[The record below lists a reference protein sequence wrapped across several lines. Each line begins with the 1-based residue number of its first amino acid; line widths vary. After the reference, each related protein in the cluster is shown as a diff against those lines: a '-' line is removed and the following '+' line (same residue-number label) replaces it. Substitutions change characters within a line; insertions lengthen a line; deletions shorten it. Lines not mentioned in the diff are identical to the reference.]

1 MSTEGFFRLADRL
14 CEGLQG
20 GNGSGEV
27 LFCSLDGEASDFV
40 RLNQGRIRQAGAVH
54 SQSLDLTLIQGRRQV
69 TGSCDLSG
77 DPELDLALARDLLGR
92 LRERLPQVP
101 EDPYLNYSESCSAGE
116 HLAEAHLPVAAEALG
131 ELVSAAEGL
140 DLVGIWAS
148 GDLYH
153 GLASSLGHRHWH
165 AGASFN
171 LDWSCYLGGDKAV
184 KAAYA
189 GTHWDPAALRER
201 LAEVRR
207 ALAVMAR
214 PARSIPPGRYRA
226 YLAPQALK
234 ELTDMLGWG
243 GFDLKSHRTHQTPLL
258 RLVRGER
265 ALHPGLGLYEDHA
278 RGLAPR
284 FTAEGFLTPDRVD
297 LIAGGAY
304 RDCLVDARSGK
315 EYGVGVNAAGES
327 PESLGMDP
335 GEIPR
340 DQALARLGEGL
351 AIGNLWYCNWSDPND
366 CRVTGMTRFATFW
379 VEGGELVAPVEV
391 MRFDDSLYHVLGDR
405 LEGLTRERELLL
417 SADTYGG
424 RGSESCLL
432 PGVLVDGLELTL

>member
-1 MSTEGFFRLADRL
+1 MSAAAFFSLSDRL
-14 CEGLQG
+14 CDGLQVG
-20 GNGSGEV
+20 KGSGEV
-27 LFCSLDGEASDFV
+27 LFCGLDGEASDFV
-40 RLNQGRIRQAGAVH
+40 RLNKGRIRQAGAVH
-54 SQSLDLTLIQGRRQV
+54 SQSLDLTLISGARQV
-69 TGSCDLSG
+69 TGGCDLSG
-77 DPELDLALARDLLGR
+77 DPQLDLTLAQDLLGR

-101 EDPYLNYSESCSAGE
+101 EDPYLNVSEVPSAGE
-116 HLAEAHLPVAAEALG
+116 HLAESRLPAPAEALG
-131 ELVSAAEGL
+131 ELVSVAEGL

-148 GDLYH
+148 GDIYH

-189 GTHWDPAALRER
+189 GTHWDPAVLSER
-201 LAEVRR
+201 LLEVRR

-258 RLVRGER
+258 RLVRGEL

-278 RGLAPR
+278 RGLVQR
-284 FTAEGFLTPDRVD
+284 FTGEGFLTPDRVD
-297 LIAGGAY
+297 LIAGGVY

-315 EYGVGVNAAGES
+315 EYGVEVNASGES

-335 GEIPR
+335 GDIPR
-340 DQALARLGEGL
+340 AQALARLGEGL

-379 VEGGELVAPVEV
+379 VEGGEPVAPVAV
-391 MRFDDSLYHVLGDR
+391 MRFDDSLYHLLGDR

-432 PGVLVDGLELTL
+432 PGALVDGLTLTL

>member
-1 MSTEGFFRLADRL
+1 MSAEGFFRLADRL
-14 CEGLQG
+14 WEGLAPKD
-20 GNGSGEV
+20 V
-27 LFCSLDGEASDFV
+27 LFCGLDGEASDFV

-54 SQSLDLTLIQGRRQV
+54 SQSLDLTLIQGGRQV
-69 TGSCDLSG
+69 TGGCDLSG
-77 DPELDLALARDLLGR
+77 DPSADLALAKDLLGR

-101 EDPYLNYSESCSAGE
+101 EDPYLNHSETPSAGE
-116 HLAEAHLPVAAEALG
+116 HLPESSLPPPAEALA
-131 ELVSAAEGL
+131 ELVAAAEGL

-148 GDLYH
+148 GELYS

-184 KAAYA
+184 KAVYA
-189 GTHWDPAALRER
+189 GTHWDPAVLGAR
-201 LAEVRR
+201 LDEVRQ
-207 ALAVMAR
+207 ALNVMAR

-265 ALHPGLGLYEDHA
+265 ALSPALGLHEDHA
-278 RGLAPR
+278 RGLLPR

-297 LIAGGAY
+297 LIVGGAY

-315 EYGVGVNAAGES
+315 EYGVAVNAAGGS
-327 PESLGMDP
+327 PESLAMDP

-340 DQALARLGEGL
+340 GEALARLGEGL
-351 AIGNLWYCNWSDPND
+351 AVGNLWYCNWSDPND
-366 CRVTGMTRFATFW
+366 CRITGMTRFATFW
-379 VEGGELVAPVEV
+379 VEGGEAVAPLSV
-391 MRFDDSLYHVLGDR
+391 MRFDDSLYHILGDR
-405 LEGLTRERELLL
+405 LEGLTRERELML

-424 RGSESCLL
+424 RSSDSCLL
-432 PGVLVDGLELTL
+432 PGALVDGLTLTL

>member
-1 MSTEGFFRLADRL
+1 MSAAGFFSLADRL
-14 CEGLQG
+14 CEGLRT
-20 GNGSGEV
+20 GEV
-27 LFCSLDGEASDFV
+27 LFCGLEGEDSDFV

-54 SQSLDLTLIQGRRQV
+54 SRSLGLTLIEGARQV
-69 TGSCDLSG
+69 EGGCDLAG
-77 DPELDLALARDLLGR
+77 DPDLDLAVAADLLGR

-101 EDPYLNYSESCSAGE
+101 EDPYLNYATDPGSGE
-116 HLAEAHLPVAAEALG
+116 HLAESHLPAAAEALV
-131 ELVSAAEGL
+131 ELVEAAQGL

-148 GDLYH
+148 GGLSA
-153 GLASSLGHRHWH
+153 GLASSLGHRYWH
-165 AGASFN
+165 QGASFN

-226 YLAPQALK
+226 YLTPQALK

-258 RLVRGER
+258 RLVREER
-265 ALHPGLGLYEDHA
+265 ALHPGVSLYEEHA
-278 RGLAPR
+278 RDLTPR
-284 FTAEGFLTPDRVD
+284 FTGEGFLTPDRVD

-304 RDCLVDARSGK
+304 RDCLVEARSGK
-315 EYGVGVNAAGES
+315 EYGVAVNAAGES

-340 DQALARLGEGL
+340 AQALARLGEGL

-379 VEGGELVAPVEV
+379 VEGGEPVAPVAV
-391 MRFDDSLYHVLGDR
+391 MRFDDSLYHILGDR
-405 LEGLTRERELLL
+405 LEGLTRERELML

-432 PGVLVDGLELTL
+432 PGALVDGLTLTL

>member
-1 MSTEGFFRLADRL
+1 MSAAAFFLLADRL
-14 CEGLQG
+14 CAGLKP
-20 GNGSGEV
+20 GEV
-27 LFCSLDGEASDFV
+27 LFCALDGEASDFV
-40 RLNQGRIRQAGAVH
+40 RLNQGRIRQAGAVQ
-54 SQSLDLTLIQGRRQV
+54 SQSLGLTLIQGERQV
-69 TGSCDLSG
+69 SGSCDLAC
-77 DPELDLALARDLLGR
+77 DPQLDLALARDLLGR

-101 EDPYLNYSESCSAGE
+101 EDPYLNYSEVASAGE
-116 HLAEAHLPVAAEALG
+116 HRADSSLPAAAEALG
-131 ELVSAAEGL
+131 ELVSAAAGL

-148 GDLYH
+148 GDLYR
-153 GLASSLGHRHWH
+153 GLASSLGHKYWH

-171 LDWSCYLGGDKAV
+171 LDWSCYLAGDKAV

-189 GTHWDPAALRER
+189 GTHWDTSALLER
-201 LAEVRR
+201 LTEVRR
-207 ALAVMAR
+207 AMAVIAR
-214 PARSIPPGRYRA
+214 PAKSIPPGRYRA

-265 ALHPGLGLYEDHA
+265 VLHPGVGLYEEHA

-284 FTAEGFLTPDRVD
+284 FTSEGFLTPDRVD
-297 LIAGGAY
+297 LIVGGAY

-315 EYGVGVNAAGES
+315 EYGITVNAAGEA
-327 PESLGMDP
+327 PDSLGMEP
-335 GEIPR
+335 GEILR

-351 AIGNLWYCNWSDPND
+351 AIGNLWYCNWSDPNA

-379 VEGGELVAPVEV
+379 VEGGEPVAPVDV
-391 MRFDDSLYHVLGDR
+391 MRFDDSLYHLLGDR

-424 RGSESCLL
+424 RGNESCLL
-432 PGVLVDGLELTL
+432 PGALVDGLTLTL

>member
-1 MSTEGFFRLADRL
+1 MSAEAFFSLSDLL
-14 CEGLQG
+14 CDGLQT
-20 GNGSGEV
+20 GEV
-27 LFCSLDGEASDFV
+27 LFCGLDGEDSDFV

-54 SQSLDLTLIQGRRQV
+54 SQSLGLTLIDGARQV
-69 TGSCDLSG
+69 TGGCDLAG
-77 DPELDLALARDLLGR
+77 DLGLDLAQARDLIGR

-101 EDPYLNYSESCSAGE
+101 EDPYLNYADVPSRGE
-116 HLAEAHLPVAAEALG
+116 HLSEPQLPEAGEALG
-131 ELVSAAEGL
+131 DLIAAAQGL

-148 GDLYH
+148 GNLYS

-165 AGASFN
+165 QGASFN
-171 LDWSCYLGGDKAV
+171 LDGSCYLGGDKAV

-189 GTHWDPAALRER
+189 GTHWDPAGLRDR

-207 ALAVMAR
+207 ALTVMAR
-214 PARSIPPGRYRA
+214 PAKSIPPGSYRA
-226 YLAPQALK
+226 YLAPQALR
-234 ELTDMLGWG
+234 ELTGMLAWG
-243 GFDLKSHRTHQTPLL
+243 GFDLKSHRTNQTPLL

-265 ALHPGLGLYEDHA
+265 ALHRGIGLYEEHA

-315 EYGVGVNAAGES
+315 EYGVEVNAAGES
-327 PESLGMDP
+327 PDSLGMDP
-335 GEIPR
+335 GDIPR
-340 DQALARLGEGL
+340 AEALARLGTGL

-379 VEGGELVAPVEV
+379 VEDGEPVAPVSV

-405 LEGLTRERELLL
+405 LEGLTCERELLL

-432 PGVLVDGLELTL
+432 PGVLVDGLTLTL